1 MLLRNDKLPKRGPG
15 EREGWTA
22 MESVA
27 RIAFDRGALYLAAST
42 PYERELVLEHVAS
55 YARRCRRAHL
65 LLDRRDWL
73 VTAPAKSLSVKCQ
86 RCHEEPRW
94 LAYTVGSRTL
104 CQACAREDIKGGCQT
119 GDVPST
125 ERLSRAAYPLATRR

>member
-1 MLLRNDKLPKRGPG
+1 M
-15 EREGWTA
+15 A

-42 PYERELVLEHVAS
+42 PYERELVLEHIAC

-73 VTAPAKSLSVKCQ
+73 VTAPARSLSVKCQ
-86 RCHEEPRW
+86 RCHEEARW
-94 LAYTVGSRTL
+94 LAYTVGTRTL
-104 CQACAREDIKGGCQT
+104 CQSCAREDIKGACETPGC
-119 GDVPST
+119 GVPERASST
-125 ERLSRAAYPLATRR
+125 EPLATRR